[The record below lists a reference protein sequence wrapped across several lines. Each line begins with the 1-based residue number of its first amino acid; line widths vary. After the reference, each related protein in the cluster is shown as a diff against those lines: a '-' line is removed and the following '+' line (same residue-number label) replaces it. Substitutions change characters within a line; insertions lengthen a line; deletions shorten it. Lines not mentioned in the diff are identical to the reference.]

1 MPSKSLLRGFALFS
15 FATLLTGCNAIV
27 MSPSGYVAQQQSDLI
42 VIATVLMLLIIVPVI
57 FLVFLFAWK
66 YRKSANARYEPDWDH
81 STLLELLIW
90 AAPLLII
97 IALGAVTWTSTHLL
111 DPYRPLDR
119 IDAQREV
126 SADTKPL
133 VVEVVALDWKWLF
146 IYPEQGIATVNEM
159 AAPIDRPIQFKLT
172 ASSVMN
178 SFYVPAMAGQIYAM
192 AGMQTTLHGVVN
204 HPGVYDGFSANY
216 SGAGFSHM
224 RFKFH
229 ALDNAG
235 FTKWVNDSRAAGET
249 LSREAYLQLEQPSE
263 RVAVRRFS
271 AVAPNLFD
279 LVVNRCVEEGRM
291 CMGEMMA
298 IDAAG
303 GLGVPG
309 IRNIT
314 RLDPLVRERLGLTHA
329 DTPYVASMC
338 SESEFG
344 VVAAPVQQS
353 IPLTRSAP
361 VTQSSPLTQL
371 SPVTQAGSVTQ
382 L

>member
-1 MPSKSLLRGFALFS
+1 MPSKSFFRGFALLAC
-15 FATLLTGCNAIV
+15 ATLLTGCNAIV
-27 MSPSGYVAQQQSDLI
+27 MSPAGYVAKQQSDLI

-57 FLVFLFAWK
+57 CLVFLFAWK
-66 YRKSANARYEPDWDH
+66 YRTSAGARYEPEWDH

-159 AAPIDRPIQFKLT
+159 AAPVDRPIQFKLT

-192 AGMQTTLHGVVN
+192 AGMQTTLHGVLN
-204 HPGVYDGFSANY
+204 HAGVYDGFSANY

-224 RFKFH
+224 RFKLH
-229 ALDNAG
+229 ALDHAG
-235 FTKWVNDSRAAGET
+235 FTNWINDNRAADET
-249 LSREAYLQLEQPSE
+249 LTREAYLQLEQPSE
-263 RVAVRRFS
+263 RVPVRRYS
-271 AVAPNLFD
+271 AIAANLFE

-298 IDAAG
+298 IDARG

-309 IRNIT
+309 IRNLT
-314 RLDPLVRERLGLTHA
+314 QLAPSVRERLGLA
-329 DTPYVASMC
+329 DPASPYVASIC
-338 SESEFG
+338 SVSEFG
-344 VVAAPVQQS
+344 VVAGPVMQS
-353 IPLTRSAP
+353 IVLTPPTLLQQPSPLRQFSPITQLAP
-361 VTQSSPLTQL
+361 VTQL
-371 SPVTQAGSVTQ
+371 
-382 L
+382 

>member
-1 MPSKSLLRGFALFS
+1 MPSKSFFRGLALFAC
-15 FATLLTGCNAIV
+15 ATLLTGCNAIV
-27 MSPSGYVAQQQSDLI
+27 MAPAGYVAKQQSDLI
-42 VIATVLMLLIIVPVI
+42 IIATVLMLLIIVPVI

-66 YRKSANARYEPDWDH
+66 YRKSAGARYEPEWDH

-159 AAPIDRPIQFKLT
+159 AAPVDRPIQFKLT

-178 SFYVPAMAGQIYAM
+178 SFYIPAMAGQIYAM
-192 AGMQTTLHGVVN
+192 AGMQTTLHGVLN
-204 HPGVYDGFSANY
+204 HAGVYDGFSANY

-224 RFKFH
+224 RFKLH
-229 ALDNAG
+229 ALDHAG
-235 FTKWVNDSRAAGET
+235 FTNWVNDNRAASET
-249 LSREAYLQLEQPSE
+249 LTREAYLQLEQPSE
-263 RVAVRRFS
+263 RVPVRRYA
-271 AVAPNLFD
+271 AVAANLFE

-298 IDAAG
+298 IDARG

-309 IRNIT
+309 IRNLT
-314 RLDPLVRERLGLTHA
+314 QLDSSVRERLGLTDPA
-329 DTPYVASMC
+329 SPYVASIC
-338 SESEFG
+338 SVSEFG
-344 VVAAPVQQS
+344 LVAGPVMQS
-353 IPLTRSAP
+353 IVLTPPALIKQPSPLK
-361 VTQSSPLTQL
+361 QFSPLTQL
-371 SPVTQAGSVTQ
+371 KPATQ